1 MPDTV
6 LITGCSS
13 GIGRALAYAFLRKG
27 FRVIATA
34 RRTDTLK
41 DLAIGGASTFALDVN
56 SSQSRQ
62 ALVADLRAAGIEALD
77 LLIHNAGM
85 AAMGPIIELPEA
97 ALRQQFETN
106 VIAPVLLSQDLLGH
120 LRAASNPRV
129 VHIGSV
135 SGILVTPF
143 AGAYCASKAA
153 LHAIAEAMQMEL
165 APFGIQVVTVQPG
178 GIESN
183 FGAAATEAV
192 QGWLTPA
199 SLYAPIRQGVLARAG
214 ASQVKATP
222 TEAFAEDLVE
232 ALQAKTLPSRI
243 RLGQG
248 SRMLP
253 FVARWLPA
261 RWRRRL
267 LSRRFQLDQLTP

>member
-27 FRVIATA
+27 LRVVATA

-192 QGWLTPA
+192 ESWLNPA
-199 SLYAPIRQGVLARAG
+199 SLYAPIRQGILARAG
-214 ASQVKATP
+214 ASQIKATP
-222 TEAFAEDLVE
+222 SEVFAEDLVE
-232 ALQAKTLPSRI
+232 SLQAKTLPSRI

-261 RWRRRL
+261 RWRQRL